1 MRIHHRCHAAGNNI
15 PLTGRAMTLFATQ
28 PPQTSSSAALCLV
41 NIVSLQLPS
50 FSSPRTTPKIRVNFE
65 ENK

>member
-1 MRIHHRCHAAGNNI
+1 MRIHHRSHAAGNNI
-15 PLTGRAMTLFATQ
+15 PLTGRRAMTLFATQ

-50 FSSPRTTPKIRVNFE
+50 FSSPRTTPKIRVNF
-65 ENK
+65 